1 MPTLHIIKRRG
12 FTFDQ
17 PTSKD
22 SNTYLS
28 TLSKNYSAAQYYYL
42 LSHIKAGQK
51 SDTKIFIMPKLYILI
66 YLLFTG
72 TSLLAQGKIITG
84 IVTDNKGEPIAYASV
99 LIKGTSSGTSTD
111 VSGRY
116 TIRITSSKV
125 TLVFSAIGMDS
136 KEIIV
141 DNSSIINVVLEKKS
155 SELNEVVVTAVG
167 MSTVRRLLSGSISGV
182 SVNAINANKNIGVK
196 TWKRSG
202 LDENSVKLSVGD
214 NDFIPLKA
222 VQTAVQVD
230 GFRARV
236 LFDYFFYSDKPKNLR
251 GNFKLKLPAGASP
264 YYFAFGGTEYF
275 NTDKNNTPFVTY
287 SNDTFFA
294 LVNDSILSKRNNTW
308 RNIKQAI
315 VAPKEKASMAF
326 NEVVRGRI
334 DPALMEWA
342 GADVFSC
349 SVYPIEKNKLHRIVV
364 GYDINLLE
372 MDSNAVFKLILP
384 YNKID
389 KKLDIDIA
397 VAENLIHKI
406 EPPLVGNLFA
416 GSRMKYHKEN
426 FKEKEFEISMFA
438 NAPIFLQNNDKD
450 KYFAV
455 SYSPT
460 LKQVSVSL
468 KAQKA
473 VFMLDVSLSSQPDKF
488 NVWLKAIEGILKN
501 NREEIK
507 EFAIQCFNVD
517 ASWWRDFYSRNNE
530 NSVAE
535 FLEWAD
541 DLSLVGATDLNLA
554 LKEAV
559 NPTWQMNKNTKPD
572 LLFLMSDGD
581 ASWGEA
587 DLYQLS
593 QLIPH
598 NTKLYGFTT
607 GFSGTD
613 TRILNHLS
621 RETNGAVFS
630 LLNEDE
636 VEKVSKAIQNK
647 PWQIVSTTYDGG
659 KDLLIAGRP
668 AYVFPGQKLLITGR
682 GELNNHSIIKIKLKQ
697 DELIKEIDIPV
708 TEIIS
713 SYLSNRIYGQTA
725 VSQLEDFNFKTET
738 AAIKYATHF
747 NVPGQ
752 TCALLMLESKA
763 LYDRFGLDSLETKKF
778 IDSNLVTQIIASVIE
793 KDFQEKTLG
802 SAKAVLLAWLNKLE
816 KDKVLNFKADELWR
830 SHLSTLTE
838 KTFVIDLPRITGTNL
853 KKVNWYNGT
862 NDQLQQNSLDYDK
875 LMKLINAEKKI
886 EGNNNAFKL
895 ISSFAENNRNDIT
908 LLREVAFTLSNW
920 NMDGKS
926 YELLKRLMLSRP
938 AEPPTYNQ
946 IANSLIKMN
955 NIDLAMV
962 YYDIAFLTEWD
973 DRFEGFNLI
982 TAVEYYK
989 LLNAVKLG
997 KYKVTDTV
1005 FAQQRLEIL
1014 SKFLK
1019 ENGNLDVDEADLMIV
1034 ITWNTDNT
1042 DVDLHV
1048 REPSGEECFYS
1059 HTKTASGGFLSNDAT
1074 EGFGPEMYF
1083 LKTAPKGKYSL
1094 DLDYFS
1100 SSRVETSVKS
1110 KVLVTAYKNWGR
1122 ENEER
1127 IQKIVEM
1134 KRPEQ
1139 KPKKKKKVH
1148 NEDDDENDKMMKDV
1162 LVIDF

>member
-1 MPTLHIIKRRG
+1 MQRNIIFNCHISYVPANPK
-12 FTFDQ
+12 
-17 PTSKD
+17 
-22 SNTYLS
+22 
-28 TLSKNYSAAQYYYL
+28 KNC
-42 LSHIKAGQK
+42 
-51 SDTKIFIMPKLYILI
+51 IMPKLFVLI
-66 YLLFTG
+66 CFFF
-72 TSLLAQGKIITG
+72 TSLFVFAQGKLITG
-84 IVTDNKGEPIAYASV
+84 LVTDNKGEFLAGASV
-99 LIKGTSSGTSTD
+99 IIKGTSSGTSTD

-116 TIRITSSKV
+116 TIRVAITNV
-125 TLVFSAIGMDS
+125 TLVFSAVGLVL
-136 KEIIV
+136 KEVIV
-141 DNSSIINVVLEKKS
+141 GDKTIMNVVLEKTPAEL
-155 SELNEVVVTAVG
+155 SEIVVTAIG
-167 MSTVRRLLSGSISGV
+167 MSTQRRSLSGSVSGLV
-182 SVNAINANKNIGVK
+182 VNSNNSNKNIGVK

-222 VQTAVQVD
+222 VQVAVQVD
-230 GFRARV
+230 GFRARL

-264 YYFAFGGTEYF
+264 YYFAFGGTEYI
-275 NTDKNNTPFVTY
+275 NTDKIKTPFITY
-287 SNDTFFA
+287 GDDKFLA

-308 RNIKQAI
+308 SNVKQAI
-315 VAPKEKASMAF
+315 VVPKEKAAMAF

-342 GADVFSC
+342 GADVFNV

-397 VAENLIHKI
+397 VAQNLTHKI
-406 EPPLVGNLFA
+406 EPIINGNLFA
-416 GSRMKYHKEN
+416 GSRMKYRKEN
-426 FKEKEFEISMFA
+426 FNEKEFEISMFA
-438 NAPIFLQNNDKD
+438 ESPIFLQNENKD
-450 KYFAV
+450 KYFAL
-455 SYSPT
+455 SFSPKLDQVRVP
-460 LKQVSVSL
+460 LKS
-468 KAQKA
+468 QKA

-535 FLEWAD
+535 FLEWAE
-541 DLSLVGATDLNLA
+541 DLSLVGATDLHLA

-559 NPTWQMNKNTKPD
+559 NPKWVSNKNTKPE

-581 ASWGEA
+581 ASWGESN
-587 DLYQLS
+587 LYQLS
-593 QLIPH
+593 QLIPGT
-598 NTKLYGFTT
+598 TKLYAFTT

-647 PWQIVSTTYDGG
+647 PWQIVSTTYDNG

-668 AYVFPGQKLLITGR
+668 SFIFPGQKLLITGR
-682 GELNNHSIIKIKLKQ
+682 GQLNNTSVIKIRLKQ
-697 DELIKEIDIPV
+697 DEVIKEINISA
-708 TEIIS
+708 TQIIS
-713 SYLSNRIYGQTA
+713 SYLSSRIYGQTA
-725 VSQLEDFNFKTET
+725 VNQLEDFNFKTET

-747 NVPGQ
+747 SVPGQ
-752 TCALLMLESKA
+752 TCSLLMLESKA

-778 IDSNLVTQIIASVIE
+778 IDSNLVSNIIASVIE
-793 KDFQEKTLG
+793 KDFEEKTLG
-802 SAKAVLLAWLNKLE
+802 SAKATLLSWLNKLE
-816 KDKVLNFKADELWR
+816 KDKVLNFKADQLWT
-830 SHLSTLTE
+830 SHLEKLSD
-838 KTFVIDLPRITGTNL
+838 KTFVVDLPAITGTNL
-853 KKVNWYNGT
+853 KKVDWYNAT
-862 NDQLQQNSLDYDK
+862 NDQLQQNTLDYDK
-875 LMKLINAEKKI
+875 LMNLINAEKKI
-886 EGNNNAFKL
+886 EGRKNAFKL
-895 ISSFAENNRNDIT
+895 VSSFAENNRNDFT

-926 YELLKRLMLSRP
+926 YELLKRIMLSRP

-946 IANSLIKMN
+946 IANSLVKIN

-962 YYDIAFLTEWD
+962 YYDIAFLTKWD
-973 DRFEGFNLI
+973 DRFDDFNLI

-989 LLNAVKLG
+989 LLKAVKLG
-997 KYKVTDTV
+997 KYNVTDSV
-1005 FAQQRLEIL
+1005 FAQKRLENL

-1019 ENGNLDVDEADLMIV
+1019 VHGDLDADDADLMIV

-1048 REPSGEECFYS
+1048 IEPSGEECFYS
-1059 HTKTASGGFLSNDAT
+1059 HAKTASGGFLSNDAT

-1083 LKTAPKGKYSL
+1083 LKSAPKGKYHL
-1094 DLDYFS
+1094 DVDYFS
-1100 SSRVETSVKS
+1100 NSRVETSVKS

-1127 IQKIVEM
+1127 FQKIIEL
-1134 KRPEQ
+1134 KRSEL
-1139 KPKKKKKVH
+1139 KSKKKK
-1148 NEDDDENDKMMKDV
+1148 NRQDEDVDENNKRAKDV